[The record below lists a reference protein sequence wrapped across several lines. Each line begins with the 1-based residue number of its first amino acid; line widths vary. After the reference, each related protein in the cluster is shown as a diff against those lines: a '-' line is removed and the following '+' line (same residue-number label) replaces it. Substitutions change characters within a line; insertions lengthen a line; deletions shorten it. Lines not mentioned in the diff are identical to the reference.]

1 VTRHL
6 RLLAA
11 LACASLG
18 ARLLA
23 LAHALM
29 PRPEVKR
36 YVVDGVRLT
45 EIETLHDAHLT
56 QEEAARHVEILRFGL
71 VESAMARRFQR
82 AAPER
87 ARA

>member
-1 VTRHL
+1 VKHL
-6 RLLAA
+6 RLVAA
-11 LACASLG
+11 LALADLG
-18 ARLLA
+18 ASLLA
-23 LAHALM
+23 LAHRLM
-29 PRPEVKR
+29 PRPAVRKFEA
-36 YVVDGVRLT
+36 DGIRLT